1 MTVKARSGASV
12 DLPVG
17 AVWPIEVRVL
27 DADGCPI
34 ADTVTVTVTLPDAST
49 TVPAAEELA
58 DGRYRAEYTVG
69 PVGRYVAR
77 VTTAAS
83 GAADFTA
90 YVTAVV
96 TGAAMPTIADLDDY
110 LGTHSHTDD
119 DLQEVL
125 DAEASAQRDV
135 CRVPAAYPD
144 ALRSALLRRSQ
155 FHLAMKRVT
164 LGVIPGDAD
173 RDALRPGFDSEVR
186 RFEKPYRRLTVG

>member
-1 MTVKARSGASV
+1 MTLRARSGASV
-12 DLPVG
+12 NLPVG
-17 AVWPIEVRVL
+17 GVWDIDVRVL
-27 DADGCPI
+27 DADGCPVES
-34 ADTVTVTVTLPDAST
+34 TVTVTVTLPDAT
-49 TVPAAEELA
+49 TATPTVESVTG
-58 DGRYRAEYTVG
+58 GRYRAEYVVG

-77 VTTAAS
+77 VTTAAY

-96 TGAAMPTIADLDDY
+96 NGVAMPTIVDLDNY

-119 DLQEVL
+119 DLQDAL

-186 RFEKPYRRLTVG
+186 RFERPYRKLTVG